1 MPKAKLDATFVNLA
15 YCELGKKKTDYWD
28 ETTTGFVLE
37 VRSTGGKTYYL
48 RYQDANGR
56 QTAYKI
62 AAVGDLTFERARKEA
77 KRLRSQV
84 VLGGNPAEAK
94 EEKKAIPTYTELSI
108 QHLAHA
114 KTYMRSYDSLETN
127 MRLHLVPRWGSYLL
141 DEITPQLVAQW
152 LFDLSN
158 QNLAPATIE
167 KLRTSL
173 GKSYSLAARW
183 SLPGVGLNPVHGIKG
198 PAFDNRET
206 GRYLSAEEAS
216 RLLDAAGH
224 SLNTQ
229 LRPIVA
235 LLLLTGAR
243 LGELLWAKWECIDL
257 ERRAWLI
264 PMTKNGSSRYV
275 PLSTA
280 AIGIIALLPKYD
292 KCPWLIPNT
301 ETKLPF
307 VSIKHS
313 WQKARRDAHLLGLRL
328 HDLRHSSASI
338 MINNGVD
345 LLTAGK
351 ILGHADYKS
360 TMRYSR
366 LANKTLLSA
375 VEAGAAGLNMN

>member
-1 MPKAKLDATFVNLA
+1 
-15 YCELGKKKTDYWD
+15 
-28 ETTTGFVLE
+28 
-37 VRSTGGKTYYL
+37 
-48 RYQDANGR
+48 
-56 QTAYKI
+56 
-62 AAVGDLTFERARKEA
+62 
-77 KRLRSQV
+77 
-84 VLGGNPAEAK
+84 
-94 EEKKAIPTYTELSI
+94 
-108 QHLAHA
+108 
-114 KTYMRSYDSLETN
+114 MRSYDSLETN
-127 MRLHLVPRWGSYLL
+127 MRLHIVPKFGTYLL

-280 AIGIIALLPKYD
+280 AIDIIKSLPRYD
-292 KCPWLIPNT
+292 ACPWLIPNP

-313 WQKARRDAHLLGLRL
+313 WQKTRRDAGLVGL
-328 HDLRHSSASI
+328 KIHDLRHSNAAFLA
-338 MINNGVD
+338 NNGVP
-345 LLTAGK
+345 LLTISK
-351 ILGHADYKS
+351 VLGHRDFKS
-360 TMRYSR
+360 TLRYSR
-366 LANKTLLSA
+366 LTNETLLAA
-375 VEAGAAGLNMN
+375 VEAGASNLQVNWTGS